1 MNTDNGS
8 DISILL
14 ELIKEDMTD
23 TGMRSVLLEELG
35 PSSKITQLPNDT
47 IVIKMDRYPY
57 KSIAQ
62 SMFKCAHGECK
73 RSDYVIIN
81 ESRKCIVYIELKSGR
96 GSTEIKHIAKQL
108 KGAECFIEYCKV
120 IASSFWGKTIL
131 GGYNSHYVV
140 IYGGAITRSVA
151 RRARKQASDKS
162 DSSPD
167 KPLRIANNGYIPFWQ
182 LVTSV

>member
-1 MNTDNGS
+1 MNTDNSS

-14 ELIKEDMTD
+14 GLIKGCMTD

-57 KSIAQ
+57 ESIAQ
-62 SMFKCAHGECK
+62 SMFQCAHGECK

-81 ESRKCIVYIELKSGR
+81 EPSKCIVYIELKSGR
-96 GSTEIKHIAKQL
+96 GSTEIKHIANQL
-108 KGAECFIEYCKV
+108 RGAECFIKYCKV

-131 GGYNSHYVV
+131 VNYNRHYVV
-140 IYGGAITRSVA
+140 IYGATTKSVA

-162 DSSPD
+162 GSSPD
-167 KPLRIANNGYIPFWQ
+167 KPLRIANNGYIPFKR